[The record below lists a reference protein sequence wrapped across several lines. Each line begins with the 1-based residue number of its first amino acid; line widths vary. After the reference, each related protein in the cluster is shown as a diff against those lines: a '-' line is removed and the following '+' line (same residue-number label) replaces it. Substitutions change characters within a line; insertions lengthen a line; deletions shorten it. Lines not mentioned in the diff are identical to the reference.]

1 MRSSGDTQ
9 SHLAQTKCSRQL
21 LLAFIEMSSHLSLAL
36 PMRGLHSKG
45 YSQQHRSKHFKIC
58 LERCATVCKVNGNS
72 CTYTL
77 PYEKFVL
84 ILKLLIRLKLLLA
97 V

>member
-36 PMRGLHSKG
+36 PVGGLQSKS
-45 YSQQHRSKHFKIC
+45 YLQQHRSKHFKIC
-58 LERCATVCKVNGNS
+58 LERCATACKMNGNGS
-72 CTYTL
+72 RYTSPCEVRSHSHL
-77 PYEKFVL
+77 Q
-84 ILKLLIRLKLLLA
+84 
-97 V
+97 